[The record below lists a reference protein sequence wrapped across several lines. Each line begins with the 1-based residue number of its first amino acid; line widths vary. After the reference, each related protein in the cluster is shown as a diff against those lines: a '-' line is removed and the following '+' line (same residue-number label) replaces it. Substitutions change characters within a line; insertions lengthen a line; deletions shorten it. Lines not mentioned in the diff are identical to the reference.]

1 VFTFQ
6 TPSGNIQCSGGED
19 FGGTSDVI
27 CEIIQRNGPPAL
39 PQPAACPG
47 PWGHR
52 FSLSGRGPVTMDC
65 GLFSSAGG
73 GSEVAPYGVTG
84 HWGDITCLSER
95 TGFQCRNADGHG
107 FFLSRARQSV
117 F

>member
-1 VFTFQ
+1 MRPLLFILALVPAPALADVFTFQ

-47 PWGHR
+47 PWGLLLG
-52 FSLSGRGPVTMDC
+52 FPPKVIWICRGNCST
-65 GLFSSAGG
+65 S
-73 GSEVAPYGVTG
+73 
-84 HWGDITCLSER
+84 DIEQIL
-95 TGFQCRNADGHG
+95 
-107 FFLSRARQSV
+107 RQNYDLIQTLEQDESV
-117 F
+117 GILLLR